1 MFLMVSNTS
10 IIKIDY
16 SNYSSAGILKVQML
30 MYSPN
35 LTLDYRLTRGD
46 NETVRNYIIAQTALA
61 IEV

>member
-1 MFLMVSNTS
+1 MFLMVSSTS
-10 IIKIDY
+10 TKFEH
-16 SNYSSAGILKVQML
+16 SNYSSAGILKVQLL

>member
-1 MFLMVSNTS
+1 MFLMVSSTS
-10 IIKIDY
+10 IKIDY

>member
-10 IIKIDY
+10 IKIDY
-16 SNYSSAGILKVQML
+16 SNYSSAGILKVQLL

>member
-1 MFLMVSNTS
+1 MFLMVSSTS
-10 IIKIDY
+10 TKIEH
-16 SNYSSAGILKVQML
+16 SNFSSAGILKVQML

>member
-10 IIKIDY
+10 VNIYY
-16 SNYSSAGILKVQML
+16 SNYSSAGIPKVQML

-46 NETVRNYIIAQTALA
+46 TETVRNYIIAQTALA

>member
-10 IIKIDY
+10 IKIEH
-16 SNYSSAGILKVQML
+16 SNFYSAGILKVQLL